1 MSYGLFALWSQ
12 LVENDIQT
20 WWVAKQKL
28 LNQPMIMQ
36 KILMK
41 CIYLSLTWPTGH
53 CTVLSKESASWI
65 FDRTVNWELRLAA
78 AIKCLSLFVLD
89 QCSSTP
95 APPAPCMKYLSLFHP
110 IGDPLRRSWNPH
122 IFSWESQEIHNIQNF
137 CYPFLADYEERLK
150 NPPIFP
156 CFNSPSARH
165 CTAWQM
171 FFLFCP
177 ESSSPGNISY
187 LLFWV
192 RLDICLACVKYACLR
207 VVGAVLIDTRDGVAS
222 NKTEPIRETSI
233 DRQHTAGIKT
243 HKQTT
248 GNPFSHIIW
257 LIN

>member
-53 CTVLSKESASWI
+53 CTVLSKEPPSWI

-110 IGDPLRRSWNPH
+110 IGDPEIPTFFRENLRKF
-122 IFSWESQEIHNIQNF
+122 I
-137 CYPFLADYEERLK
+137 
-150 NPPIFP
+150 
-156 CFNSPSARH
+156 
-165 CTAWQM
+165 T
-171 FFLFCP
+171 
-177 ESSSPGNISY
+177 
-187 LLFWV
+187 FW
-192 RLDICLACVKYACLR
+192 ICLSFSGRFWGAFEEEPTYFPLFQFAFGSPLHCLTNVFCSVR
-207 VVGAVLIDTRDGVAS
+207 KVLL
-222 NKTEPIRETSI
+222 REIFHICSFGFVSI
-233 DRQHTAGIKT
+233 
-243 HKQTT
+243 
-248 GNPFSHIIW
+248 FV
-257 LIN
+257 